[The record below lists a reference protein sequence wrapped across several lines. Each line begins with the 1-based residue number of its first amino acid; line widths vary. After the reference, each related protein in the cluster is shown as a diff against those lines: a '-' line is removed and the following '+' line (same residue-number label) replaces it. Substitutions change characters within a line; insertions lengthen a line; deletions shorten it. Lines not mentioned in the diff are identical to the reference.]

1 LFLLRSGSVWF
12 LSVAPVATPR
22 GSTPTRPRGS
32 HCARKPCSADRHAA
46 NRIDSP
52 FPHVADNWTTDM
64 PPGRRSSAHEPGSTR
79 RNGNR
84 PTDTRL
90 CRSDWNG
97 SGLPKVSPFVSE
109 IGFLRKH
116 HLLIV
121 PSLHDVMRIVRKHYS
136 SKSRHRSTPTPS
148 VSTETAVSPKTP
160 SRENRSVPVFTFP
173 VFTCPRFYL
182 VPVFPSPFLGR
193 RWLGIQN
200 ACPMLT

>member
-1 LFLLRSGSVWF
+1 MASSKRPPRRKSRSIRAVGIAVVLMVLVLTVQYSS
-12 LSVAPVATPR
+12 LM
-22 GSTPTRPRGS
+22 
-32 HCARKPCSADRHAA
+32 KPAV
-46 NRIDSP
+46 IMIVVP
-52 FPHVADNWTTDM
+52 MEIIGV
-64 PPGRRSSAHEPGSTR
+64 
-79 RNGNR
+79 
-84 PTDTRL
+84 L
-90 CRSDWNG
+90 
-97 SGLPKVSPFVSE
+97 

-116 HLLIV
+116 HMPIV

-160 SRENRSVPVFTFP
+160 SRENRSVPVFTCPRFYLG
-173 VFTCPRFYL
+173 PRFYL